1 MTPTPNAAEET
12 RQFWEGRT
20 AVDGPRATRFHGGHD
35 DYDLPAIRA
44 LCPPGASVLDLGCG
58 TCVVANELVNST
70 QAIVHAVDYVPAF
83 LAHAEDHP
91 RLTTAHG
98 DVRSFLDPQRHDLIL
113 LLGVITY
120 LDDPVQRRDLYRRCA
135 AMLAPGGILFVKAQ
149 FGVREEVVIDTE
161 SEALGS
167 RYHAVYPWLA
177 AEVALLSE
185 CFDVEVRDPY
195 PAEFNTYDNTHFHHL
210 VATLRPDAISA
221 APDERVRV
229 PAAVEVIDPRRA
241 EQEASRDLLVAN
253 LQRFNDTL
261 AATPIAGRTWI
272 FGGLHLGI
280 VREGGIMLHD
290 TKDVD
295 FAFLGEDL
303 ERLEASFPALIEAG
317 FAPHFRFPGL
327 TGEATEYSFIKDDAK
342 FEFFRLDRDG
352 DELIFHHYGQLP
364 DRSIRNRC
372 AIPAQPLAEVRLA
385 DRTWLAA
392 RDADVE
398 LTALFNDWRTPN
410 PDWNYLEGPSVRETS
425 VWDDATFHLWG
436 EQHRVATPAADAA
449 PAPPKASIVLVAR
462 DRVAHTLRSLQAI
475 AQLPEAQGFEV
486 VVVDD
491 GSTDAT
497 PVLLGGLEGNVRV
510 LRNVASVGFGAACDQ
525 AAAAATGEQLVF
537 LDVDA
542 VPVTGWL
549 AALSTAL
556 DAEDVDAAL
565 PQSVRPNGGLQPPAQ
580 WLALAVRRSAFEAVG
595 GFAGTA
601 QPGRAEKGSLLDALT
616 GTGGTR
622 AVTTR
627 AVVLAAPNVA

>member
-1 MTPTPNAAEET
+1 MTTIGDAAEET
-12 RQFWEGRT
+12 RRFWEGRT

-44 LCPPGASVLDLGCG
+44 LCAPGASVLDLGCG
-58 TCVVANELVNST
+58 TCVVANELVSST
-70 QAIVHAVDYVPAF
+70 ECLVHAVDYVPAF
-83 LAHAEDHP
+83 LAHADDHP

-98 DVRSFLDPQRHDLIL
+98 DVRTYRDPQRHDVIL

-120 LDDPVQRRDLYRRCA
+120 LDDPAQRRDLYQRCA
-135 AMLAPGGILFVKAQ
+135 AMLAPGGTLFVKAQ

-195 PAEFNTYDNTHFHHL
+195 PTEFNTYDNTHFHHL
-210 VATLRPDAISA
+210 VATRRDQPVGSSITSA
-221 APDERVRV
+221 P
-229 PAAVEVIDPRRA
+229 VEVIDPRRA

-253 LQRFNDTL
+253 LQLLNDTL
-261 AATPIAGRTWI
+261 ATTPIAGRTWI

-280 VREGGIMLHD
+280 VREGAIMLHD

-295 FAFLGEDL
+295 FGFLGEDV
-303 ERLEASFPALIEAG
+303 ERLEESFPALIEAG

-327 TGEATEYSFIKDDAK
+327 TGEATEFSFIKDDAK
-342 FEFFRLDRDG
+342 FEFFRLDHVG
-352 DELIFHHYGQLP
+352 DELIFHHYGRLP
-364 DRSIRNRC
+364 EGSIRNRC
-372 AIPAQPLAEVRLA
+372 AIPAQPLAEVCLA

-425 VWDDATFHLWG
+425 AWDDSTFHLWG
-436 EQHRVATPAADAA
+436 ARFRAEAPAVDAA
-449 PAPPKASIVLVAR
+449 ASAPPRASVVLVVC
-462 DRVAHTLRSLQAI
+462 DRMESTLRSLQAL
-475 AQLPEAQGFEV
+475 AELGDEPAFEV
-486 VVVDD
+486 VVVDN
-491 GSTDAT
+491 GSTDTT
-497 PVLLGGLEGNVRV
+497 PQLLAGLQGDVCV
-510 LRNVASVGFGAACDQ
+510 LRNATPAGFGAACDQ
-525 AAAAATGEQLVF
+525 AAAVATGDQLVF

-542 VPVTGWL
+542 APVAGWL
-549 AALSTAL
+549 KALSAAL
-556 DAEDVDAAL
+556 DAEGAPAAAL
-565 PQSVRPNGGLQPPAQ
+565 PQSVRRNGVLQPPSQ
-580 WLALAVRRSAFEAVG
+580 WLALAVRRSAFETVG

-601 QPGRAEKGSLLDALT
+601 KPGRSEKSSLLDAVAGPD
-616 GTGGTR
+616 GTDAAR
-622 AVTTR
+622 PAAVLLRTS
-627 AVVLAAPNVA
+627 

>member
-1 MTPTPNAAEET
+1 MTTIGDTAEET
-12 RQFWEGRT
+12 RRFWEGRT
-20 AVDGPRATRFHGGHD
+20 AVEGPRATRFHGGHD

-44 LCPPGASVLDLGCG
+44 LCTPGASVLDLGCG
-58 TCVVANELVNST
+58 TCVVANELVAST
-70 QAIVHAVDYVPAF
+70 QCLVHAVDYVPAF
-83 LAHAEDHP
+83 LAHADDHP

-98 DVRSFLDPQRHDLIL
+98 DVRTYLDPQRHDVVL

-120 LDDPVQRRDLYRRCA
+120 LDDPAERRDLYRRCA
-135 AMLAPGGILFVKAQ
+135 AMLEPGGTLFVKAQ

-177 AEVALLSE
+177 SEVALLSE

-195 PAEFNTYDNTHFHHL
+195 PAAFNTYDNTHFHHL
-210 VATLRPDAISA
+210 VAARRDDAVA
-221 APDERVRV
+221 EAPA
-229 PAAVEVIDPRRA
+229 PAAVVPAPIEIIDPQRA

-253 LQRFNDTL
+253 LQLLNDTL
-261 AATPIAGRTWI
+261 ATTPIAGRTWI

-295 FAFLGEDL
+295 FAFLGEDV
-303 ERLEASFPALIEAG
+303 ERLEAGFPALIEAG

-342 FEFFRLDRDG
+342 FEFFRLDRVG

-372 AIPAQPLAEVRLA
+372 AIPAQPLAELRLA

-410 PDWNYLEGPSVRETS
+410 PDWDYLDGPAVRETT
-425 VWDDATFHLWG
+425 VWDDSTFHLWG
-436 EQHRVATPAADAA
+436 EQYRVETPAADAA
-449 PAPPKASIVLVAR
+449 PATPKASIVLVAR
-462 DRVAHTLRSLQAI
+462 DRVTHTLRSLQSL
-475 AQLPEAQGFEV
+475 AQLPEEPSFEV

-510 LRNVASVGFGAACDQ
+510 LRNAASVGFGAACDQ
-525 AAAAATGEQLVF
+525 AATAAAGEQLVF
-537 LDVDA
+537 LDADA
-542 VPVTGWL
+542 VPVAGWL
-549 AALSTAL
+549 EALSAAL
-556 DAEDVDAAL
+556 DAEGVDAAL
-565 PQSVRPNGGLQPPAQ
+565 PQSVRPNGGLQPHAQ
-580 WLALAVRRSAFEAVG
+580 WLALAVRRSIFDAVG

-601 QPGRAEKGSLLDALT
+601 QPGRPEKGSLLDALS
-616 GTGGTR
+616 G
-622 AVTTR
+622 AVRTH
-627 AVVLAAPNVA
+627 AVVLAAPDVA

>member
-1 MTPTPNAAEET
+1 MTTIGDAAEET
-12 RQFWEGRT
+12 RRFWEGRT
-20 AVDGPRATRFHGGHD
+20 AVEGPRATRFHGGHD
-35 DYDLPAIRA
+35 DFDLPAIRA
-44 LCPPGASVLDLGCG
+44 LCTPGASVLDLGCG
-58 TCVVANELVNST
+58 TCVVANELIAST
-70 QAIVHAVDYVPAF
+70 QCLVHAVDYVPEF
-83 LAHAEDHP
+83 LQHAVDDP

-98 DVRSFLDPQRHDLIL
+98 DVRTYLDPQRHDVVL

-120 LDDPVQRRDLYRRCA
+120 LDDPAQRRDLYQRCA
-135 AMLAPGGILFVKAQ
+135 AMLEPGGTLFVKAQ
-149 FGVREEVVIDTE
+149 FGVCGEVVIDTE

-210 VATLRPDAISA
+210 VATRRDTPGASA
-221 APDERVRV
+221 
-229 PAAVEVIDPRRA
+229 PAAVAPATVATVDPRRA
-241 EQEASRDLLVAN
+241 EQEGSRDLLVAN
-253 LQRFNDTL
+253 LQLLNDTL
-261 AATPIAGRTWI
+261 ATTPIAGRTWI

-295 FAFLGEDL
+295 FAFLGEDV
-303 ERLEASFPALIEAG
+303 ERLGASFPALIEAG
-317 FAPHFRFPGL
+317 FTPHFRFPGL
-327 TGEATEYSFIKDDAK
+327 AGEATEFSFIKDDAK
-342 FEFFRLDRDG
+342 FEFFRLDRVG

-372 AIPAQPLAEVRLA
+372 AIPAQPLAELRLA

-398 LTALFNDWRTPN
+398 LTALFDDWRTPN

-436 EQHRVATPAADAA
+436 EQYRMEAPAADVAAA
-449 PAPPKASIVLVAR
+449 PATPKASIVLVAR
-462 DRVAHTLRSLQAI
+462 DRVTHTLRSLQAI
-475 AQLPEAQGFEV
+475 AQLPEAPGFEV

-537 LDVDA
+537 LDADA

-549 AALSTAL
+549 TALSTAL
-556 DAEDVDAAL
+556 DAEGVDAAL
-565 PQSVRPNGGLQPPAQ
+565 PQSVRPNGGLQPHAQ
-580 WLALAVRRSAFEAVG
+580 WLALAVRRSAFDAVG

-601 QPGRAEKGSLLDALT
+601 QPGRAEKGSLLDALA
-616 GTGGTR
+616 GPDGTR
-622 AVTTR
+622 AVPTR
-627 AVVLAAPNVA
+627 AVVLAAPDVA

>member
-1 MTPTPNAAEET
+1 MTPTPDAAEET

-20 AVDGPRATRFHGGHD
+20 AVQGPRATRFHGGHD
-35 DYDLPAIRA
+35 NYDLPAIRA

-58 TCVVANELVNST
+58 TCVVANELVAST
-70 QAIVHAVDYVPAF
+70 QCLVHAVDYVPAF

-98 DVRSFLDPQRHDLIL
+98 DVRTYLDPQRHDLVL

-120 LDDPVQRRDLYRRCA
+120 LDDPAERRDLYRRCA
-135 AMLAPGGILFVKAQ
+135 AMLAPGGTLFVKAQ

-177 AEVALLSE
+177 SEVALLSE

-210 VATLRPDAISA
+210 VATRRETPA
-221 APDERVRV
+221 AAV
-229 PAAVEVIDPRRA
+229 PAARPAIETIDPRRA
-241 EQEASRDLLVAN
+241 EQEASRDLLVTN
-253 LQRFNDTL
+253 LQLLHDTL

-272 FGGLHLGI
+272 FGGLHLGL
-280 VREGGIMLHD
+280 VREGAIMLHD

-295 FAFLGEDL
+295 FAFLGEDV
-303 ERLEASFPALIEAG
+303 ERLEASFPALCEAG

-327 TGEATEYSFIKDDAK
+327 TDEATEYSFIKDDAK
-342 FEFFRLDRDG
+342 FEFFRLDRVG

-372 AIPAQPLAEVRLA
+372 AIPAQPLAELRLA
-385 DRTWLAA
+385 NRTWLAA

-398 LTALFNDWRTPN
+398 LTALFDDWRTPN
-410 PDWNYLEGPSVRETS
+410 ADWNYLEGPSVRETS

-436 EQHRVATPAADAA
+436 EQYRVEAPAADAVAA
-449 PAPPKASIVLVAR
+449 PSPPKVSIVLVVC
-462 DRVAHTLRSLQAI
+462 DRLAHTVRSLQAL
-475 AQLPEAQGFEV
+475 AQLDDEPAFEV
-486 VVVDD
+486 VIVDD

-497 PVLLGGLEGNVRV
+497 PQLLGGLEGDVRV
-510 LRNVASVGFGAACDQ
+510 LRNAAPVGFGAACDQ
-525 AAAAATGEQLVF
+525 AVAVAAGEQLVF
-537 LDVDA
+537 LDADA
-542 VPVTGWL
+542 VPVAGWL
-549 AALSTAL
+549 AALSAAL
-556 DAEDVDAAL
+556 DREDSPAVAL
-565 PQSVRPNGGLQPPAQ
+565 PQSVRPDGGLHPPSQ
-580 WLALAVRRSAFEAVG
+580 WLALAVCRSAFTAVD

-601 QPGRAEKGSLLDALT
+601 RPGRSEKRSLLDALA
-616 GTGGTR
+616 GADGAR
-622 AVTTR
+622 AAR
-627 AVVLAAPNVA
+627 PPAVLLAADEIA